1 MVIKFFKSASEFRKW
16 LDANHDK
23 AKEQLVGFNK
33 THTGKTGISYAE
45 AVDEALCFGWIDGVR
60 KRIDDDRYS
69 IRFTPRKTKSVW
81 SAVNIKRAGELK
93 QLGRMKPSGLKAFET
108 RDQKQTKLYSYEEK
122 TRELD
127 PVYKKK
133 FKANKIA
140 WDFFQA
146 QARSYQKAA
155 IWWVMSAK
163 KEETRLRRL
172 DALIEDS
179 QNERRLPHLT
189 SPAK

>member
-1 MVIKFFKSASEFRKW
+1 MPIKFFNSASEFRKW

-23 AKEQLVGFNK
+23 AQEQLVGFYK

-60 KRIDDDRYS
+60 KRIDDDTYS
-69 IRFTPRKTKSVW
+69 IRFTPRRAKSTW
-81 SAVNIKRAGELK
+81 SAVNIKRVGELK
-93 QLGRMKPSGLKAFET
+93 RLGRLKPSGLKAFEA
-108 RDQKQTKLYSYEEK
+108 RDQKQAKLYSYEER

-127 PVYKKK
+127 PAYEKR
-133 FKANKIA
+133 FRANKKA
-140 WDFFQA
+140 WDFFQS

-155 IWWVMSAK
+155 NWWVMSAQ

-172 DALIEDS
+172 DTLIDDS
-179 QNERRLPHLT
+179 QNERRLAHLI